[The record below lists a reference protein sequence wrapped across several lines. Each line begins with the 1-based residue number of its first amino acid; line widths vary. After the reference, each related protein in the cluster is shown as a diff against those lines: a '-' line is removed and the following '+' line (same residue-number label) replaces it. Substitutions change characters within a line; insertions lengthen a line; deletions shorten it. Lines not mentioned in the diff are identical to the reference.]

1 MSPILE
7 NLLDSYFEH
16 PFIIAEGFDDAVI
29 GVDEYNMRLVYS
41 SDKAISILM
50 DEQGWDYLTAVEHF
64 YTHIVDK
71 YRGNKQPLFIN
82 DNF

>member
-1 MSPILE
+1 MSLILE
-7 NLLDSYFEH
+7 EILDTYFEH
-16 PFIIAEGFDDAVI
+16 PFIVADGFDAAVI
-29 GVDEYNMRLVYS
+29 GVDEYDMRLVYS

-50 DEQGWDYLTAVEHF
+50 DEQGWDYLIAAEHF

-71 YRGNKQPLFIN
+71 YRGKRQPLFIN